1 MTLGYPITFI
11 SALGWRQIER
21 WTQRGQ
27 RSPHRTREQPNS
39 PVKCALVGLETNT
52 HPTKIGDY
60 NWEFTQLGGFHQESV
75 VGETRQRT
83 NNMGSKCPSCRQ
95 CCGCHCDTAD
105 IEAANK
111 LLAAADKLRRAT
123 KTRDAKEKQLGKAR
137 AALERIEQKISDRTQ
152 DVPPDYKSN
161 RKLQEQQ
168 AAVAKLAGELDE
180 MIELEK
186 KCRPV
191 GYGSRPL
198 LSGYEFGLLEPC
210 SSDMPRLR
218 ETGDIL
224 KETEKAAQHDQ
235 RTLKGKQWRADHYS

>member
-1 MTLGYPITFI
+1 
-11 SALGWRQIER
+11 
-21 WTQRGQ
+21 
-27 RSPHRTREQPNS
+27 
-39 PVKCALVGLETNT
+39 
-52 HPTKIGDY
+52 
-60 NWEFTQLGGFHQESV
+60 
-75 VGETRQRT
+75 
-83 NNMGSKCPSCRQ
+83 MGSKCSSCKQR
-95 CCGCHCDTAD
+95 CGCQCDPAD

-152 DVPPDYKSN
+152 DAPPDYKSN

-168 AAVAKLAGELDE
+168 AAVTQLVGELDE

-224 KETEKAAQHDQ
+224 KETTKAAQHDQ